1 MIAILYYEIII
12 IQLTP
17 GNLSFQGKYK
27 SVIASSSYRELQ
39 AKPEFVLVIYTCM
52 DLKTLQSLA
61 SY

>member
-1 MIAILYYEIII
+1 MAAILYCVIII
-12 IQLTP
+12 IQLTL
-17 GNLSFQGKYK
+17 GNSSFLGKYK

-39 AKPEFVLVIYTCM
+39 AKPEFVLVIYTCT

>member
-1 MIAILYYEIII
+1 MIAILYYEIMIK
-12 IQLTP
+12 QSTS

-39 AKPEFVLVIYTCM
+39 AKPEFVLVLYSCM

>member
-1 MIAILYYEIII
+1 MTAILYYVIII

-17 GNLSFQGKYK
+17 GNSSFIGKYK

-39 AKPEFVLVIYTCM
+39 AKPEFVLVIYTCT

>member
-12 IQLTP
+12 KQSTS
-17 GNLSFQGKYK
+17 GNSSFQGKYK

-39 AKPEFVLVIYTCM
+39 AKPEFVLVLYLCM